1 MVKAHL
7 RELRYPFAS
16 AINEHAEEVHIE
28 TVEWASSSGLI
39 TTGEAYEQAL
49 EGRLGWLAG
58 YFHPTA
64 DRETLRL
71 ISDWCT
77 WMFLRDDLLDD
88 PDYFRRPERLA
99 ALDTR
104 LLDILRG
111 ARPTDKD
118 TPLPTMLAALRDRL
132 RPKVPAA
139 LWMRRFVRSVREHFE
154 STLWES
160 INRSQGIVPDLAT
173 YNRMRPITGGMDVDT
188 DFIEISTGIYLP
200 PEVHGHHVVSSL
212 TRLSNLSVCWTND
225 FFSLQKELARGDVHN
240 IVIVIQ
246 HEDGTSLEKAIEAAV
261 EMNEESIHSF
271 MDHERGLPSFGPAID
286 ANLEQYVSVLRTRM
300 SGNLAWSIDS
310 ARYKSLRSGESG
322 AAR

>member
-1 MVKAHL
+1 MVRPAL
-7 RELRYPFAS
+7 SELRYPFSS

-28 TVEWASSSGLI
+28 TVEWACRSGLI
-39 TTGEAYEQAL
+39 PTDEAYAQAI

-64 DRETLRL
+64 SRETLRL
-71 ISDWCT
+71 ISDWCA

-88 PDYFRRPERLA
+88 PNYFRHPERLA

-104 LLDILRG
+104 FLEILRG
-111 ARPTDKD
+111 ARTNGKD
-118 TPLPTMLAALRDRL
+118 APLSTVLETLRDRL
-132 RPKVPAA
+132 RPKVPAR
-139 LWMRRFVRSVREHFE
+139 LWMRRFNRSVKEHFE

-188 DFIEISTGIYLP
+188 DFIEISTGVYLP
-200 PEVHGHHVVSSL
+200 PEIHGHHIVGSL

-240 IVIVIQ
+240 IVVVIQ
-246 HEDGTSLEKAIEAAV
+246 NEDALSLEEAIKAAV
-261 EMNEESIHSF
+261 EMNEESVHSF
-271 MDHERGLPSFGPAID
+271 LDLERNLPSFGPAID
-286 ANLEQYVSVLRTRM
+286 ENLEQYVSVLKARM
-300 SGNLAWSIDS
+300 SGNLAWSIGS
-310 ARYKSLRSGESG
+310 ARYKTLVE
-322 AAR
+322 

>member
-1 MVKAHL
+1 MVQAHL

-28 TVEWASSSGLI
+28 TVEWARSSGLI
-39 TTGEAYEQAL
+39 STDEAYEQAL

-77 WMFLRDDLLDD
+77 WMFTRDDLLDN
-88 PDYFRRPERLA
+88 PDYFRHPERLA
-99 ALDTR
+99 ALDNR

-111 ARPTDKD
+111 DEPNAKD
-118 TPLPTMLAALRDRL
+118 EPLPIVLAALRDRL

-160 INRSQGIVPDLAT
+160 INRAEGIVPDLAT

-225 FFSLQKELARGDVHN
+225 LFSLQKELARGDVHN
-240 IVIVIQ
+240 IVLVLR
-246 HEDGTSLEKAIEAAV
+246 HEDGLSLEEAIKSAI
-261 EMNEESIHSF
+261 EMNEESVHTF
-271 MDHERGLPSFGPAID
+271 MELERDIPSFGPAID
-286 ANLEQYVSVLRTRM
+286 GNLEHFVSVLRARM
-300 SGNLAWSIDS
+300 SGNLAWSINS
-310 ARYKSLRSGESG
+310 ARYRSLRSS
-322 AAR
+322 

>member
-28 TVEWASSSGLI
+28 TVEWARMSGLI
-39 TTGEAYEQAL
+39 STDEAYEAAL

-77 WMFLRDDLLDD
+77 WMFLRDDLLDG
-88 PDYFRRPERLA
+88 PDYFCHPERLA
-99 ALDTR
+99 ALDNR
-104 LLDILRG
+104 FLDILRG
-111 ARPTDKD
+111 AEPNGSDA
-118 TPLPTMLAALRDRL
+118 PLPAVLATLRDRL
-132 RPKVPAA
+132 RPKVPAD
-139 LWMRRFVRSVREHFE
+139 LWMRRFVRSVKEHFE
-154 STLWES
+154 STLRES
-160 INRSQGIVPDLAT
+160 INRAEGIVPNLAT

-240 IVIVIQ
+240 IVVVVQ
-246 HEDGTSLEKAIEAAV
+246 HEAGLPLEDATKAAI
-261 EMNEESIHSF
+261 EMNEENVHAF
-271 MDHERGLPSFGPAID
+271 LEMEKDLPSFGPAID
-286 ANLEQYVSVLRTRM
+286 ENLEHFVSVLRARM
-300 SGNLAWSIDS
+300 SGNLAWSIGS
-310 ARYKSLRSGESG
+310 ARYKSLR
-322 AAR
+322 